1 VALLRQLIR
10 LVPSTIKTELK
21 RRVRVLA
28 TPSGSEIVSRLYIPE
43 ITETSGG
50 TEIPWKITP
59 AGRRIAWNRPAVTQ
73 TFPESRFPIP
83 PPHLTQGYAH
93 DEREFLDMGRR
104 TSETIRRIA
113 AQQGIALGSGRTL
126 EWGCAS
132 GRVLRHFADE
142 AHHADFWGIDVD
154 GPHINWAKRNLS
166 PPFRFVTC
174 TSYPHLP
181 FEDNSFDFVFGIS
194 IFSHIVHLIDMWLM
208 EFRRIL
214 APGGRALFTVH
225 DENTWEY
232 FGKNGRE
239 TNPWVPNEQFSGGLK
254 DDVVVLCDA
263 NAPFWGSTFTFFR
276 TEWITEEWGKFLDVV
291 AIEPFAEWYQTAVVL
306 RKPGR
311 FNALGQ
317 PPPTDR

>member
-1 VALLRQLIR
+1 MALLRRLIR
-10 LVPSTIKTELK
+10 LVPPAVRTELIQ
-21 RRVRVLA
+21 RVRVVA
-28 TPSGSEIVSRLYIPE
+28 APTGGEIVSRLYNPE
-43 ITETSGG
+43 ITETFGG
-50 TEIPWKITP
+50 TEIPWKVTP
-59 AGRRIAWNRPAVTQ
+59 AGRKIAWNRPPVAQSSSELGLPV
-73 TFPESRFPIP
+73 P
-83 PPHLTQGYAH
+83 PPHLTQGYAR
-93 DEREFLDMGRR
+93 DERKFLERGKR

-113 AQQGIALGSGRTL
+113 GQQGIALGSGTTL

-142 AHHADFWGIDVD
+142 ARQAAFWGVDVD

-181 FEDNSFDFVFGIS
+181 FEDNTFDFVFGIS
-194 IFSHIVHLIDMWLM
+194 VFSHVVHLIDTWLM

-225 DENTWEY
+225 DEHTWEY
-232 FGKNGRE
+232 FGKDGRE
-239 TNPWVPNEQFSGGLK
+239 TNPWVTNEQFSEGLT

-263 NAPFWGSTFTFFR
+263 DAPSWGSTFTFFR
-276 TEWITEEWGKFLDVV
+276 TEWITEEWSKYLDVV

-306 RKPGR
+306 RKPER
-311 FNALGQ
+311 
-317 PPPTDR
+317 P